1 MSTVC
6 AQCQVELQERDV
18 RLRYL
23 GVEFTVGL
31 PACPVCGQVYISE
44 EAAHGRMREVEEMLE
59 SK

>member
-6 AQCQVELQERDV
+6 ARCKVGLQERDV

-23 GVEFTVGL
+23 GVEFTVVL

-44 EAAHGRMREVEEMLE
+44 EVAHGRMREVEEMLE